1 MALKIVTTLRR
12 SITGTFRVLERSGKP
27 AAWLFLLAPL
37 LLSACAG
44 GGVRNTSHKFRRV
57 IVDAGHGGH
66 DRGTSSSRLILEK
79 AAALDIALKLD
90 QRLKAA
96 GLATVLTRN
105 GDYFVGL
112 NDRAAISNRYRD
124 AIFVSVHLNESR
136 PKPGMHGAETY
147 YYSSTSSELARR
159 ILVRVGAVSGSSPHF
174 TKTANFRVLKRN
186 LNPAVL
192 VECGYLSNR
201 AEAARFAT
209 PAYRQSIANAIAAA
223 ILEQRSQ

>member
-1 MALKIVTTLRR
+1 MR
-12 SITGTFRVLERSGKP
+12 SISLTFRRAMERGKRSRTLSCILF
-27 AAWLFLLAPL
+27 AAIAALA
-37 LLSACAG
+37 STGCASHRTG
-44 GGVRNTSHKFRRV
+44 SSVRGFSTV
-57 IVDAGHGGH
+57 VVDAGHGGH

-79 AAALDIALKLD
+79 DAALDIALKLD
-90 QRLKAA
+90 QRLKAG

-147 YYSSTSSELARR
+147 YYSSISSELARH
-159 ILVRVGAVSGSSPHF
+159 ILVRVGSVSGSSPHF

-186 LNPAVL
+186 QNPAVL

-201 AEAARFAT
+201 AE
-209 PAYRQSIANAIAAA
+209 
-223 ILEQRSQ
+223 